1 MQGLAPSEIFL
12 FEDFHLD
19 RRGGLYRRD
28 DVGAFV
34 PVAIGSRALDI
45 LGVLIER
52 AGEVV
57 SKDEIIAAVW
67 PGIVVEDSNL
77 TVQISAL
84 RRVLDRGRSNGS
96 CIQTVTGRGYRLVAP
111 VTRRSVGADS
121 GTSPGQDEQL
131 LISSLDDVKPSLPLY
146 NANSPEPQV
155 SSGLS
160 AERRQLTVMI
170 CDLVGS
176 TALASRLDLE
186 DLREIIAAYHN
197 AVAEIVTRF
206 DGFVSRY
213 MGRRR
218 IGLFRLPVSS

>member
-12 FEDFHLD
+12 FEDFRLD

-67 PGIVVEDSNL
+67 PGTVVEDSNL

-84 RRVLDRGRSNGS
+84 RAVLDRGRGERELHPDGVWARLPLCCESDPMRDRS
-96 CIQTVTGRGYRLVAP
+96 ASDGRWQRRGPR
-111 VTRRSVGADS
+111 RRSTAGLAPSDRRPRSSAGLARNRLPMCRARRVRIAGGVDL
-121 GTSPGQDEQL
+121 G
-131 LISSLDDVKPSLPLY
+131 SSLV
-146 NANSPEPQV
+146 
-155 SSGLS
+155 
-160 AERRQLTVMI
+160 
-170 CDLVGS
+170 
-176 TALASRLDLE
+176 
-186 DLREIIAAYHN
+186 
-197 AVAEIVTRF
+197 
-206 DGFVSRY
+206 
-213 MGRRR
+213 
-218 IGLFRLPVSS
+218 